1 MNLSERS
8 ISYNMP
14 KSILARI
21 VGLVGCLVILL
32 APGTVYALTSKV
44 ILTSG
49 GSAELRDLIG
59 SNLTRIVNSLAD
71 KNWDNIEILCE
82 KRVGGL
88 ESIRNLVEMTSA
100 KNVYPIYESKLINL
114 VADAA
119 IDPAPAYEVRD
130 IKLKVD
136 IKETRANPYK
146 NTVFVFSKDGLLMEV
161 RFAMEHHHYER
172 MMKEGER
179 LDDFRYREKIIQFL
193 EIFRTAYN
201 RYDLEYLKRVY
212 SDDALII
219 VGRVLR
225 PSLDSPDLLA
235 SGAIPK
241 QRIEYIRQSKKQYI
255 ERLANIFKSNAFL
268 EVQFE
273 DINIRRNKNYPEVY
287 GITLRQ
293 DWRAS
298 GGYHDNGYL
307 FLLIDFRKLDEPL
320 IRVRTWQPEE
330 YEGKPLLEEDIIT
343 MDMFPIH

>member
-1 MNLSERS
+1 MR
-8 ISYNMP
+8 
-14 KSILARI
+14 KSTIARI
-21 VGLVGCLVILL
+21 VCLVGCGVILL
-32 APGTVYALTSKV
+32 APRPVYPLTSKV

-59 SNLTRIVNSLAD
+59 SNLTRIVNSLAE

-136 IKETRANPYK
+136 TKETRANPYK
-146 NTVFVFSKDGLLMEV
+146 NTVFVFSKAGLLMEV
-161 RFAMEHHHYER
+161 RFAMEHRHYER
-172 MMKEGER
+172 MMKEGEL

-201 RYDLEYLKRVY
+201 RYDLDYLKRVY

-219 VGRVLR
+219 VGRVLKVD
-225 PSLDSPDLLA
+225 SLDSPDLLA
-235 SGAIPK
+235 SGAIPPDK
-241 QRIEYIRQSKKQYI
+241 IEYIRQTKKQYI
-255 ERLANIFKSNAFL
+255 ERLAKIFKSNAFL
-268 EVQFE
+268 QVQFKE
-273 DINIRRNKNYPEVY
+273 IKIHRNKKFPEIY

-293 DWRAS
+293 DWRTPR
-298 GGYHDNGYL
+298 YHDEGYL
-307 FLLIDFRKLDEPL
+307 FLMIDFRRIDQPL
-320 IRVRTWQPEE
+320 IRVRTWQPEK
-330 YEGKPLLEEDIIT
+330 YPDGTPLAEEDIIT
-343 MDMFPIH
+343 MNQFPIH